1 MVSPEQG
8 TEIGHEADRNEE
20 ESEVA
25 AANVIN
31 EVKGMTPWEQHA
43 GIISIPRYDYKAP
56 SSLLQYS
63 HSGFLLTCS
72 IKREKSATKEAMFIF
87 QKYIG
92 SSNCGNIGDDRVP
105 DVTNKRRKV
114 CQDGDST
121 VEVDTRVNVEEKH
134 LNPLV
139 AGEVSED
146 TVSAVSKNETVEEG
160 KALNLSLV
168 KLIKSGLLLFTFP
181 REASSNTVDTV
192 SKIFRDVE
200 SGSLKPPTWCHRIF
214 PIEATCCLNEK
225 DLHATVRKLVRDYVH
240 DKQIKPLQPL
250 KFAVA
255 YTRRGMEEQKIFARE
270 DMKESEV
277 VSLLNRDKCFR
288 VVASAVKETVPDST
302 IDLKSPDMS
311 ILVELLPLSGV
322 ADGSLV
328 AAVSAV
334 PESLTSTKPRLC
346 IKALSSDAKVK
357 KGKS

>member
-121 VEVDTRVNVEEKH
+121 VEVDTRVNVEEK
-134 LNPLV
+134 
-139 AGEVSED
+139 GEVS
-146 TVSAVSKNETVEEG
+146 EEG

>member
-1 MVSPEQG
+1 M
-8 TEIGHEADRNEE
+8 
-20 ESEVA
+20 
-25 AANVIN
+25 
-31 EVKGMTPWEQHA
+31 
-43 GIISIPRYDYKAP
+43 
-56 SSLLQYS
+56 
-63 HSGFLLTCS
+63 
-72 IKREKSATKEAMFIF
+72 EKSFL
-87 QKYIG
+87 
-92 SSNCGNIGDDRVP
+92 SRVSCLK
-105 DVTNKRRKV
+105 N
-114 CQDGDST
+114 
-121 VEVDTRVNVEEKH
+121 

-139 AGEVSED
+139 AGEVSEV
-146 TVSAVSKNETVEEG
+146 TCSAVSKNETAEEG

-225 DLHATVRKLVRDYVH
+225 DLHATVRKLVLGYVH
-240 DKQIKPLQPL
+240 DKQIKPPQPL

-255 YTRRGMEEQKIFARE
+255 YTRRGMEEQKIFARD